1 MFEIMLL
8 SLFTGSL
15 GLQALMTAQW
25 QRWQQHQL
33 ALEQE
38 EEEIL
43 TLYQSK
49 DDPVPTE
56 DQQTSKTDLRSL
68 GWEFKILRAQS
79 RLFENPKVLKQVC
92 DEEAEAGWI
101 LLEKLDEQRLRF
113 KRPICLREQP
123 TQSKYDPYRCSYGSK
138 YSWSTLGSLLILAL
152 TIALPAYLGYTLV
165 TITLNQKQTQP
176 GIPNQQL
183 PNQQVPN
190 QESPSQG
197 IPSQGLPSEA
207 LPSQDLPGQTES
219 PLAFPTP

>member
-1 MFEIMLL
+1 MFEIMVL

-15 GLQALMTAQW
+15 GLQALMAAQW
-25 QRWQQHQL
+25 GRWQQHHL

-56 DQQTSKTDLRSL
+56 EQQTGKTDLRSL

-79 RLFENPKVLKQVC
+79 KLFENPKLLKQVC

-101 LLEKLDEQRLRF
+101 LLEKLDERRLRF
-113 KRPICLREQP
+113 KRPIFLREQP

-138 YSWSTLGSLLILAL
+138 YGWRTLGSLLVLAL
-152 TIALPAYLGYTLV
+152 TIVLPAYLGYTLV
-165 TITLNQKQTQP
+165 TMTLNQKQPQP
-176 GIPNQQL
+176 GIPNQEA
-183 PNQQVPN
+183 PN
-190 QESPSQG
+190 QEL
-197 IPSQGLPSEA
+197 PSQGLPSEA
-207 LPSQDLPGQTES
+207 LPSQDLPEPTES
-219 PLAFPTP
+219 PLDFPTP

>member
-1 MFEIMLL
+1 MFEIVML

-15 GLQALMTAQW
+15 GLQALMAAQW
-25 QRWQQHQL
+25 GRWQQQHL

-56 DQQTSKTDLRSL
+56 EPQTGKTDLRSL

-79 RLFENPKVLKQVC
+79 KLFENPKVLKQVC

-113 KRPICLREQP
+113 KRPISLRDQP
-123 TQSKYDPYRCSYGSK
+123 TQSTYDPYRCSYGSK
-138 YSWSTLGSLLILAL
+138 YSWSTLGSLLMLAL
-152 TIALPAYLGYTLV
+152 TIVLPAYLGYTLV

-176 GIPNQQL
+176 GIPNQPAPNQEL
-183 PNQQVPN
+183 PNQGV
-190 QESPSQG
+190 
-197 IPSQGLPSEA
+197 PSQGLPSEA
-207 LPSQDLPGQTES
+207 LPSQELPGQTES
-219 PLAFPTP
+219 PLDFPTP